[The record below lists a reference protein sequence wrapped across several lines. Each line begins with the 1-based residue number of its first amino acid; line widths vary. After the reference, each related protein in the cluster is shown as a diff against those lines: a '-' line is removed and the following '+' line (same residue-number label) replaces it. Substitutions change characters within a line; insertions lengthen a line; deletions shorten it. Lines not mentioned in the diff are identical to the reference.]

1 MDRPLFPNISPS
13 RGMGTNFTTAAGGG
27 AAENVNKQIKTSI
40 DTAAADLASGEK
52 TGTRSRELGKRWSKG
67 GGKCIFTAAP
77 KANNPDGS
85 RSGQKLFNPENFGS
99 T

>member
-1 MDRPLFPNISPS
+1 
-13 RGMGTNFTTAAGGG
+13 MGTNFAAAAGGGG